1 MSVSRCFSATHTGSV
16 RTENQDALICR
27 DDIGVYAIADG
38 AGGHNHGRQAA
49 NTVIEALAGIPAE
62 LASVGRLSEVRRRLH
77 EAHHILLHGGSEASM
92 GRIMAST
99 VAVLLLD
106 LRHFVC
112 LWAGDS
118 RIYLWRENTLLQ
130 LTRDHSLVQEMMD
143 AGVLHPTAAR
153 VHPKANVITRAVGAG
168 LEDLRMEKRTGE
180 LHPGDRFLLCSDG
193 LNKTMRDDE
202 IQRFLVGSGD
212 VAAMMLETA
221 LRRRARDNISIIV
234 VNPDVSLPRKC

>member
-1 MSVSRCFSATHTGSV
+1 MSFSRCFSATHTGTV

-27 DDIGVYAIADG
+27 NDIDVYAIADG
-38 AGGHNHGRQAA
+38 AGGHDHGRQAA
-49 NTVIEALAGIPAE
+49 NTVIDALAGIPPKIE
-62 LASVGRLSEVRRRLH
+62 PNERLGEIRRRLH
-77 EAHHILLHGGSEASM
+77 EAHQILLHGASEGPAA
-92 GRIMAST
+92 RIMAST

-106 LRHFVC
+106 ARHFVC

-118 RIYLWRENTLLQ
+118 RIYLWRQHTLLQ

-143 AGVLHPTAAR
+143 TGVLHPMAAR

-168 LEDLRMEKRTGE
+168 IEELRMEKRTGE
-180 LHPGDRFLLCSDG
+180 LQPGDRFLLCSDG

-212 VAAMMLETA
+212 VAAMLLETA
-221 LRRRARDNISIIV
+221 LSRRARDNISIIV
-234 VNPDVSLPRKC
+234 VDP